1 MLTKKKYRKETSHS
15 VTRSL
20 DPTKSIE
27 INQESKKEERRLN
40 TTLFVIVSRAQSRFK
55 MAVFVED
62 EDIKVLVRI

>member
-1 MLTKKKYRKETSHS
+1 M
-15 VTRSL
+15 TRSL

-27 INQESKKEERRLN
+27 MNESSITEERRLN